1 MKTNEQ
7 TTAVAVRKSNINVT
21 KIIIFMAAIFSSFVV
36 CYLGAFK
43 ASKTYHNKL
52 DKTYCKGYTKGYN
65 QANKGIKTVYIFGHK
80 VEYRYTK

>member
-1 MKTNEQ
+1 MKT
-7 TTAVAVRKSNINVT
+7 TTKELAVRTSGINV
-21 KIIIFMAAIFSSFVV
+21 KRVAIFMAAIFVSFVV
-36 CYLGAFK
+36 CYLGANK
-43 ASKTYHNKL
+43 ASKTYYNKL